1 MFSSLLGIHEGD
13 SGTGGKKKKEEAQEK
28 QVNGKWKKKSNKPFQ
43 KKESKYMMLI
53 SSYL

>member
-1 MFSSLLGIHEGD
+1 MFSSLLGTHEGD
-13 SGTGGKKKKEEAQEK
+13 SGTGGKKKEGAQEK

-43 KKESKYMMLI
+43 KKESKYILFI